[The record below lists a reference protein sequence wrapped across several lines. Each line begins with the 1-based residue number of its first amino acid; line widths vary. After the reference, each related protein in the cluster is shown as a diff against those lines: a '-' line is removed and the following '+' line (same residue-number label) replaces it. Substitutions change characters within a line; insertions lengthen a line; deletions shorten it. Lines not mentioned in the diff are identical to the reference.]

1 MSENLHLVFRKPPE
15 AISDDE
21 YNRWY
26 DFHLGEILVVPG
38 FISANVALLTK
49 GALKAMLWTK
59 LKLLAVMLLTLTLIG
74 TGSSLWAYRPAPEAL
89 AANEDDKPDQD
100 KKRDDQDAPQKSK
113 ETWWRDTSWGRTHSF
128 KSPSIISSSRPRS
141 TKWDCSGWW

>member
-1 MSENLHLVFRKPPE
+1 MAF
-15 AISDDE
+15 AI
-21 YNRWY
+21 
-26 DFHLGEILVVPG
+26 HKTAVPG

-113 ETWWRDTSWGRTHSF
+113 EKKSF
-128 KSPSIISSSRPRS
+128 KQSRAEEVVAKS
-141 TKWDCSGWW
+141 FK